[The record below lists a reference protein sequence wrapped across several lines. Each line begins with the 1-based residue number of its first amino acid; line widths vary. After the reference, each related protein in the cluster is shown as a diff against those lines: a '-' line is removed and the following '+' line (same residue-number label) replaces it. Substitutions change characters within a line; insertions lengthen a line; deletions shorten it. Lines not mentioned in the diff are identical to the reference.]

1 MPSPIKSSKPNA
13 SELSSNVLLS
23 SEPKS
28 SESKSCEL
36 TSYEL
41 NVSESAVMK
50 AFEKKAIEKQDFEK
64 LAVGKRAIDKES
76 NVHGAQIAE
85 RFSAAAHSY
94 QDHNQLQRLSA
105 ASLLNEFTAKGH
117 LLDIGAGPGTD
128 FSAYHCAHQSEHHSD
143 HESAHQSGCQ
153 SEHHS
158 EHGSTL
164 NPSTT
169 VFAVDIALGMLHKL
183 KQTYPDYHGVCAD
196 AECLPFVDGCIDV
209 IYSNLALQWC
219 ANFPAAVAEMARVL
233 KPNGECHLS
242 LVAQGSLNQLAEL
255 GLRVNDFSTLEAL
268 KAAFKL
274 DTWQFLEVQLI
285 PMTVHFD
292 TLKALLYSIKGVG
305 ASVQSA
311 SATHSTSSIS
321 SANSISLDSSTIQS
335 AGEVAGAIAAA
346 ELAPRLR
353 GRQDWQAM
361 QAKAESLRVPQGL
374 PLTYQIVQIRARRGM

>member
-1 MPSPIKSSKPNA
+1 MPNPIKSSKPKA
-13 SELSSNVLLS
+13 SEPSSNVL
-23 SEPKS
+23 KS
-28 SESKSCEL
+28 SESSSCGSISHEM
-36 TSYEL
+36 
-41 NVSESAVMK
+41 NVSESAVMQ
-50 AFEKKAIEKQDFEK
+50 AFEKKAIEKP
-64 LAVGKRAIDKES
+64 AVGKRAIKKVA
-76 NVHGAQIAE
+76 NTHGAQIAE

-105 ASLLNEFTAKGH
+105 ASLLSEFTAKGH

-128 FSAYHCAHQSEHHSD
+128 FSVHDFAHQSEHHA
-143 HESAHQSGCQ
+143 EQGLMQ
-153 SEHHS
+153 
-158 EHGSTL
+158 
-164 NPSTT
+164 NPQTT

-183 KQTYPDYHGVCAD
+183 KQSYPDYHGVCAD

-219 ANFPAAVAEMARVL
+219 GNFAAAVTEMARVL

-255 GLRVNDFSTLEAL
+255 GLRVNDFSTLESL

-274 DTWQFLEVQLI
+274 DIWQSLEVQLI

-292 TLKALLYSIKGVG
+292 TLKTLLYSIKGVG
-305 ASVQSA
+305 ASVQSVSSNH
-311 SATHSTSSIS
+311 SAHLIS
-321 SANSISLDSSTIQS
+321 SANSTRLIDSTTQA
-335 AGEVAGAIAAA
+335 AGEVAGAITAAD
-346 ELAPRLR
+346 LAPRLR

-374 PLTYQIVQIRARRGM
+374 PLTYQIVQIRARRGI

>member
-13 SELSSNVLLS
+13 SEPSSNALQS

-28 SESKSCEL
+28 SESNSCES
-36 TSYEL
+36 TPCEL
-41 NVSESAVMK
+41 NVSQSAVMQIFEK
-50 AFEKKAIEKQDFEK
+50 QAFEKPAI
-64 LAVGKRAIDKES
+64 GKRAIDKES

-105 ASLLNEFTAKGH
+105 ASLLSEFTAQGH

-128 FSAYHCAHQSEHHSD
+128 FSAYH
-143 HESAHQSGCQ
+143 SAHQSA
-153 SEHHS
+153 HYS
-158 EHGSTL
+158 EHGSIQ
-164 NPSTT
+164 NPPTT

-183 KQTYPDYHGVCAD
+183 KQSYPDYHGVCAD

-268 KAAFKL
+268 KTAFKL

>member
-1 MPSPIKSSKPNA
+1 MPNPIKSSKPKA
-13 SELSSNVLLS
+13 SEPSSNVL
-23 SEPKS
+23 KS
-28 SESKSCEL
+28 SESSSCGSISHEM
-36 TSYEL
+36 
-41 NVSESAVMK
+41 NVSESAVMQ
-50 AFEKKAIEKQDFEK
+50 AFEKKAIEKP
-64 LAVGKRAIDKES
+64 AVGKRAIKKVA
-76 NVHGAQIAE
+76 NTHGAQIAE

-105 ASLLNEFTAKGH
+105 ASLLSEFTAKGH

-128 FSAYHCAHQSEHHSD
+128 FSVHDFAHQSEHHA
-143 HESAHQSGCQ
+143 EQGLMQ
-153 SEHHS
+153 
-158 EHGSTL
+158 
-164 NPSTT
+164 NPQTT

-183 KQTYPDYHGVCAD
+183 KQSYPDYYGVCAD

-219 ANFPAAVAEMARVL
+219 GNFAAAVTEMARVL

-255 GLRVNDFSTLEAL
+255 GLRVNDFSTLESL

-274 DTWQFLEVQLI
+274 DTWQSLEVQLI

-292 TLKALLYSIKGVG
+292 TLKTLLYSIKGVG
-305 ASVQSA
+305 ASVQSVSSSH
-311 SATHSTSSIS
+311 SAHSIS
-321 SANSISLDSSTIQS
+321 SANSTRLIDSTTQA

-346 ELAPRLR
+346 DLAPRLR
-353 GRQDWQAM
+353 GRQDWLAM

-374 PLTYQIVQIRARRGM
+374 PLTYQIVQIRARRGI

>member
-13 SELSSNVLLS
+13 SEPSSNALQS
-23 SEPKS
+23 SEPKL
-28 SESKSCEL
+28 SESKSCES
-36 TSYEL
+36 TSCEL
-41 NVSESAVMK
+41 NVSESAVIP
-50 AFEKKAIEKQDFEK
+50 AFEK

-105 ASLLNEFTAKGH
+105 ASLLSEFTAKGH
-117 LLDIGAGPGTD
+117 LLDIGSGPGTD
-128 FSAYHCAHQSEHHSD
+128 FSAYHSE
-143 HESAHQSGCQ
+143 HQSGC
-153 SEHHS
+153 HS
-158 EHGSTL
+158 EHGSMQ
-164 NPSTT
+164 NPPTT

-196 AECLPFVDGCIDV
+196 AECLSFVDGCIDV

-219 ANFPAAVAEMARVL
+219 ADFPAAVAEMARVL

-285 PMTVHFD
+285 PMTVYFD

-305 ASVQSA
+305 ASVKSA
-311 SATHSTSSIS
+311 SATHSASSIS
-321 SANSISLDSSTIQS
+321 LANSISLDSSTIQS
-335 AGEVAGAIAAA
+335 AGEVAGAIAASEPA
-346 ELAPRLR
+346 LRLR

>member
-13 SELSSNVLLS
+13 SELSSNVLKS

-28 SESKSCEL
+28 SESKSCES
-36 TSYEL
+36 TPYEL
-41 NVSESAVMK
+41 SVSESAVMQ
-50 AFEKKAIEKQDFEK
+50 AFEKQAIEK
-64 LAVGKRAIDKES
+64 LAVGKKAIDKES

-105 ASLLNEFTAKGH
+105 ASLLSEFTAQGH

-128 FSAYHCAHQSEHHSD
+128 FSAYHCAHQSEH
-143 HESAHQSGCQ
+143 
-153 SEHHS
+153 
-158 EHGSTL
+158 GSIQ
-164 NPSTT
+164 NPPTT

-233 KPNGECHLS
+233 KPDGECHLS

-311 SATHSTSSIS
+311 SATHS
-321 SANSISLDSSTIQS
+321 ANSISLDNSTIQS

-346 ELAPRLR
+346 DLAPRLR
-353 GRQDWQAM
+353 GRQDWLAM

>member
-1 MPSPIKSSKPNA
+1 MPSPIKSS
-13 SELSSNVLLS
+13 
-23 SEPKS
+23 EPKS
-28 SESKSCEL
+28 CESTAHES
-36 TSYEL
+36 S
-41 NVSESAVMK
+41 VSESAVMQI
-50 AFEKKAIEKQDFEK
+50 FEKQAIEK

-94 QDHNQLQRLSA
+94 QDHNQLQRLST
-105 ASLLNEFTAKGH
+105 ASLLSEFTAKGH

-128 FSAYHCAHQSEHHSD
+128 FAAYHCAHQSEHHSD

-158 EHGSTL
+158 EHGSIQ
-164 NPSTT
+164 NPPTA

-183 KQTYPDYHGVCAD
+183 KQSYPDYHGVCAD

-268 KAAFKL
+268 KTAFKL

-311 SATHSTSSIS
+311 SATHSASSIS
-321 SANSISLDSSTIQS
+321 LANSISLDNSTIQS

-353 GRQDWQAM
+353 GRQDWQAL

-374 PLTYQIVQIRARRGM
+374 PLTYQIVQIRARRRM

>member
-13 SELSSNVLLS
+13 SELSSNALKS

-28 SESKSCEL
+28 SESKSCES
-36 TSYEL
+36 TPYEL
-41 NVSESAVMK
+41 SVSESAVMQ
-50 AFEKKAIEKQDFEK
+50 AFEKQAIEK
-64 LAVGKRAIDKES
+64 LAVGKRAIGKES
-76 NVHGAQIAE
+76 YVHGAQIAE

-105 ASLLNEFTAKGH
+105 ASLLSEFTAQGH

-128 FSAYHCAHQSEHHSD
+128 FAAYHCAHQSEHHSD

-153 SEHHS
+153 SEH
-158 EHGSTL
+158 GSIQ
-164 NPSTT
+164 NPPTT

-183 KQTYPDYHGVCAD
+183 KQSYPDYHGVCAD

-268 KAAFKL
+268 KTAFKL

-285 PMTVHFD
+285 PMTVYFD

-311 SATHSTSSIS
+311 SATHSASSIS

-335 AGEVAGAIAAA
+335 AGEVAGATAAA
-346 ELAPRLR
+346 EPALRLR

>member
-13 SELSSNVLLS
+13 SEPSSNALQS

-28 SESKSCEL
+28 SESKSCES
-36 TSYEL
+36 TPYEL
-41 NVSESAVMK
+41 SVSESAVMQ
-50 AFEKKAIEKQDFEK
+50 AFEKKAIEKPTI
-64 LAVGKRAIDKES
+64 GKRAIDKES

-105 ASLLNEFTAKGH
+105 ASLLSEFTAQGH

-128 FSAYHCAHQSEHHSD
+128 FAGYHCAHQSEHHSD

-153 SEHHS
+153 SEH
-158 EHGSTL
+158 GSIQ
-164 NPSTT
+164 NPPTT

-183 KQTYPDYHGVCAD
+183 KQSYPDYHGVCAD

>member
-13 SELSSNVLLS
+13 SELSSNALKS

-28 SESKSCEL
+28 SESKSCES
-36 TSYEL
+36 TPYEL
-41 NVSESAVMK
+41 SVSESAVMQ
-50 AFEKKAIEKQDFEK
+50 AFEKKAIEK
-64 LAVGKRAIDKES
+64 LAVGKRAIGKES
-76 NVHGAQIAE
+76 YVHGAQIAE

-105 ASLLNEFTAKGH
+105 ASLLSEFTAQGH

-128 FSAYHCAHQSEHHSD
+128 FSAYH
-143 HESAHQSGCQ
+143 SAHQSA
-153 SEHHS
+153 HYS
-158 EHGSTL
+158 EHGSIQ
-164 NPSTT
+164 NPPTT

>member
-13 SELSSNVLLS
+13 SELSSNVLKS

-28 SESKSCEL
+28 SESNSCASISHEM
-36 TSYEL
+36 
-41 NVSESAVMK
+41 NVSEYAVMP
-50 AFEKKAIEKQDFEK
+50 AFEKPAI
-64 LAVGKRAIDKES
+64 GKRAIDKES
-76 NVHGAQIAE
+76 YVHGAQIAE

-105 ASLLNEFTAKGH
+105 ASLLSEFTAQGH

-128 FSAYHCAHQSEHHSD
+128 FSAYHCAHQSEHHS
-143 HESAHQSGCQ
+143 
-153 SEHHS
+153 
-158 EHGSTL
+158 EHGSMQ
-164 NPSTT
+164 NPPTT

-311 SATHSTSSIS
+311 S

-335 AGEVAGAIAAA
+335 AGEVAGTIAAA

-353 GRQDWQAM
+353 GRQDWLAI

-374 PLTYQIVQIRARRGM
+374 PLTYHIVQIRARRRM

>member
-28 SESKSCEL
+28 SESSSCGSISHEM
-36 TSYEL
+36 
-41 NVSESAVMK
+41 NVSESAVMQ
-50 AFEKKAIEKQDFEK
+50 AFEKPAI
-64 LAVGKRAIDKES
+64 GKRAIKKIA
-76 NVHGAQIAE
+76 NTHGAQIAE

-105 ASLLNEFTAKGH
+105 ASLLSELTAKGH

-128 FSAYHCAHQSEHHSD
+128 FSAHDFAHYSEHHA
-143 HESAHQSGCQ
+143 EQGLMQ
-153 SEHHS
+153 
-158 EHGSTL
+158 
-164 NPSTT
+164 NPQTT

-183 KQTYPDYHGVCAD
+183 KQSYPDYHGVCAD

-219 ANFPAAVAEMARVL
+219 GNFAAAVTEMARVL

-255 GLRVNDFSTLEAL
+255 GLRVNDFSTLESL

-274 DTWQFLEVQLI
+274 DTWQSLEVQLI

-292 TLKALLYSIKGVG
+292 TLKTLLYSIKGVG
-305 ASVQSA
+305 ASVQSVSSSH
-311 SATHSTSSIS
+311 SAHLIS
-321 SANSISLDSSTIQS
+321 SANSTRLIDSTTQA
-335 AGEVAGAIAAA
+335 AGEVAGAIAAVD
-346 ELAPRLR
+346 LAPRLR
-353 GRQDWQAM
+353 GRQDWLAM

-374 PLTYQIVQIRARRGM
+374 PLTYQIVQIRARRGI

>member
-13 SELSSNVLLS
+13 SELSSNVLKS

-28 SESKSCEL
+28 SESNSCGS
-36 TSYEL
+36 TFHEL
-41 NVSESAVMK
+41 NVSESAVMQ
-50 AFEKKAIEKQDFEK
+50 AFEKQAFEK
-64 LAVGKRAIDKES
+64 PAIGKRAIDKES

-105 ASLLNEFTAKGH
+105 ASLLSEFTAQGH

-128 FSAYHCAHQSEHHSD
+128 FSAYH
-143 HESAHQSGCQ
+143 SAHQSA
-153 SEHHS
+153 HYS
-158 EHGSTL
+158 EHGSIQ
-164 NPSTT
+164 NPPTT

-353 GRQDWQAM
+353 GRQDWQAL

-374 PLTYQIVQIRARRGM
+374 PLTYQIVQIRARRRM

>member
-13 SELSSNVLLS
+13 SEPSSNALQS

-28 SESKSCEL
+28 SESKSCES
-36 TSYEL
+36 TSCEL
-41 NVSESAVMK
+41 NVSQSAVIQ
-50 AFEKKAIEKQDFEK
+50 AFEKQAIEK

-76 NVHGAQIAE
+76 YVHGAQIAE

-105 ASLLNEFTAKGH
+105 ASLLSEFTAKGH

-128 FSAYHCAHQSEHHSD
+128 FSAYHCA
-143 HESAHQSGCQ
+143 
-153 SEHHS
+153 HHS

-183 KQTYPDYHGVCAD
+183 KQSYPDYHGVCAD
-196 AECLPFVDGCIDV
+196 AECLPVVDGCIDV

-219 ANFPAAVAEMARVL
+219 GNFAAAVAEMARVL

-255 GLRVNDFSTLEAL
+255 GLRVNDFSTLESL

-274 DTWQFLEVQLI
+274 DTWQSLEVQLI

-292 TLKALLYSIKGVG
+292 TLKTLLYSIKGVG
-305 ASVQSA
+305 ASVQSVSSNH
-311 SATHSTSSIS
+311 SAHSIS
-321 SANSISLDSSTIQS
+321 SANSTRLIDSTTQA

-346 ELAPRLR
+346 DLAPRLR
-353 GRQDWQAM
+353 GRQDWLAM

-374 PLTYQIVQIRARRGM
+374 PLTYQIVQIRARRGI

>member
-13 SELSSNVLLS
+13 SEPSSNALQS

-28 SESKSCEL
+28 SESNSCES
-36 TSYEL
+36 TPCEL
-41 NVSESAVMK
+41 NVSQSAVMQIFEK
-50 AFEKKAIEKQDFEK
+50 QAFEKPAI
-64 LAVGKRAIDKES
+64 GKRAIDKES

-105 ASLLNEFTAKGH
+105 ASLLSEFTAQGH

-128 FSAYHCAHQSEHHSD
+128 FSAYH
-143 HESAHQSGCQ
+143 SAHQSA
-153 SEHHS
+153 HYS
-158 EHGSTL
+158 EHGSIQ
-164 NPSTT
+164 NPPTT

-183 KQTYPDYHGVCAD
+183 KQSYPDYHGVCAD

>member
-1 MPSPIKSSKPNA
+1 MPSPIKSSKPKA
-13 SELSSNVLLS
+13 SESSSNVL
-23 SEPKS
+23 KS
-28 SESKSCEL
+28 SES
-36 TSYEL
+36 SYCGSISHEM
-41 NVSESAVMK
+41 NVSESAVMQI
-50 AFEKKAIEKQDFEK
+50 FEKQAIEKQ
-64 LAVGKRAIDKES
+64 AVGKRAIEKIA
-76 NVHGAQIAE
+76 NTHGAQIAE

-105 ASLLNEFTAKGH
+105 ASLLSEFTAKGH

-128 FSAYHCAHQSEHHSD
+128 FSVHDFAHYSEHHA
-143 HESAHQSGCQ
+143 EQ
-153 SEHHS
+153 
-158 EHGSTL
+158 GSMQ
-164 NPSTT
+164 NPPTT

-183 KQTYPDYHGVCAD
+183 KQSYPDYHGVCAD

-268 KAAFKL
+268 KTAFKL

-335 AGEVAGAIAAA
+335 VGEVAGAIAAA

>member
-13 SELSSNVLLS
+13 SEPSSNALQS

-28 SESKSCEL
+28 SESNFCES
-36 TSYEL
+36 TPCEL
-41 NVSESAVMK
+41 NVSQSAVMQIFEK
-50 AFEKKAIEKQDFEK
+50 QAFEKPAI
-64 LAVGKRAIDKES
+64 GKRAIDKES

-105 ASLLNEFTAKGH
+105 ASLLSEFTAKGH

-128 FSAYHCAHQSEHHSD
+128 FAAYHCAHQSEHHSD

-268 KAAFKL
+268 KTAFKL

-285 PMTVHFD
+285 PMTVYFD

-311 SATHSTSSIS
+311 SATHSASSIS
-321 SANSISLDSSTIQS
+321 LANSISLDHSTIQS

-353 GRQDWQAM
+353 GRQDWQAL

-374 PLTYQIVQIRARRGM
+374 PLTYQIVQIRARRRM

>member
-13 SELSSNVLLS
+13 SELSSNVLKS

-28 SESKSCEL
+28 SESKSCES
-36 TSYEL
+36 TPYEL
-41 NVSESAVMK
+41 SVSESAVMQ
-50 AFEKKAIEKQDFEK
+50 AFEKQAIEK
-64 LAVGKRAIDKES
+64 LAVGKKAIDKES

-105 ASLLNEFTAKGH
+105 ASLLSEFTAQGH

-128 FSAYHCAHQSEHHSD
+128 FSAYHCAHQSEH
-143 HESAHQSGCQ
+143 
-153 SEHHS
+153 
-158 EHGSTL
+158 GSIQ
-164 NPSTT
+164 NPPTT

-183 KQTYPDYHGVCAD
+183 KQSYPDYHGVCAD

-268 KAAFKL
+268 KASFKL

-311 SATHSTSSIS
+311 SATHS
-321 SANSISLDSSTIQS
+321 ANSISLDSSTIQS
-335 AGEVAGAIAAA
+335 AGEVAGATAAA
-346 ELAPRLR
+346 EPALRLR
-353 GRQDWQAM
+353 GRQDWLAM

-374 PLTYQIVQIRARRGM
+374 PLTYQIVQIRARRRM